1 MSVLTQ
7 GTQFFVLANNVVSE
21 IECITSFSP
30 GSNPADQIEDTCLSE
45 RSTRTYQK
53 GLRTPGEATVGLN
66 ADPANESHIMLS
78 NLAESSDQTV
88 LTFAVGWS
96 DGTEA
101 PTYSPDN
108 NNAVEGLSLPSTRT
122 WYVFRGYVSD
132 FPFDFQS
139 NSVVQTSATIQRSGQ
154 GVWVPRKKASAGS
167 PVSGKATG

>member
-7 GTQFFVLANNVVSE
+7 GTQLYVLIDGVVSE
-21 IECITSFSP
+21 VECITSFSP

-45 RSTRTYQK
+45 RNTRTYQK

-66 ADPANESHIMLS
+66 ADPANTSHIMLS
-78 NLAESSDQTV
+78 NLAESSDQTL

-101 PTYSPDN
+101 PVASSGSD
-108 NNAVEGLSLPSTRT
+108 AVEGLLLPATRT

-154 GVWVPRKKASAGS
+154 GVWVPKEQGTA
-167 PVSGKATG
+167 